1 MWLHDCNGLRCLT
14 YFPRKASNG
23 CADVSKT
30 QTDITAVLEESAG
43 WRASMGIGDLWRPE
57 GRPSIAAHGADRR
70 SGLFRRKNHCVC
82 VLTGVCSSVC
92 VATVVFLLLVGVCLL
107 YLPDAL
113 APDPLVSLS
122 PVTLL
127 IWTHPFG
134 QYRELPDCLELFQID
149 GCTLTDDELRYPQAD
164 AVIIHH
170 REIATG
176 YADLPPEPRPPA
188 QKWIWMNFE
197 SPTHTRGLW
206 RLGGVF
212 NLTMSYRTDS
222 DIFLPYGY
230 LVPLART
237 ERALQKSF
245 ALPLRGSYSSK
256 LLRSRFVAW
265 VISNWSES
273 QARVTFYYQLRQYIQ
288 IDVFGRAGSPL
299 PTGSVVPLA
308 KRYLF
313 YLALENSQHTDYI
326 TEKLWNAV
334 LAGAVP
340 VVLGPS
346 RQNYERFL
354 PPEAFIHVDDFP
366 SVEELAQYL
375 LMLRRSP
382 AQMRRHLDWRRGYG
396 VRQPTFFNEHFCTAC
411 RAVRKTR
418 GRTNVVTDLTR
429 WFHSWKHASDLS
441 TCLKWRQSRE
451 IRPWEGKD
459 LLTTCCFQSLQIKS
473 FDHQWK
479 SIFN

>member
-1 MWLHDCNGLRCLT
+1 GNNRGRRL
-14 YFPRKASNG
+14 FPRKN
-23 CADVSKT
+23 
-30 QTDITAVLEESAG
+30 
-43 WRASMGIGDLWRPE
+43 R
-57 GRPSIAAHGADRR
+57 
-70 SGLFRRKNHCVC
+70 CVR
-82 VLTGVCSSVC
+82 VLTGVCSSV
-92 VATVVFLLLVGVCLL
+92 FCLL
-107 YLPDAL
+107 YLPDPL
-113 APDPLVSLS
+113 APDRLVSLPGENS

-134 QYRELPDCLELFQID
+134 QYGELPDCLELFQID
-149 GCTLTDDELRYPQAD
+149 GCTLTDDALRYPQAD

-206 RLGGVF
+206 RLEGVF

-230 LVPLART
+230 L
-237 ERALQKSF
+237 
-245 ALPLRGSYSSK
+245 PLRGPHSSK

-273 QARVTFYYQLRQYIQ
+273 QARVTFYNQLRQYIH
-288 IDVFGRAGSPL
+288 IDVFGGAGWPL
-299 PTGSVVPLA
+299 PTDSVVQLV

-382 AQMRRHLDWRRGYG
+382 AQMRRHLDWRRSYG
-396 VRQPTFFNEHFCTAC
+396 VRQPTFFNEHYCTAC
-411 RAVRKTR
+411 RAVRRTT
-418 GRTNVVTDLTR
+418 GRTNVVRDLTR
-429 WFHSWKHASDLS
+429 WFYS
-441 TCLKWRQSRE
+441 
-451 IRPWEGKD
+451 
-459 LLTTCCFQSLQIKS
+459 
-473 FDHQWK
+473 
-479 SIFN
+479 